1 MPTKTQAHAAPKF
14 DRTAT
19 DVIKAIKATTS
30 PATLA
35 SVVKAA
41 IHVRDTLLGHD
52 VEELELKLDRIADT
66 AARKRA
72 KTLCDRILKLD
83 DRKAVASIVR
93 LAVKARAAANS
104 KKKAG

>member
-1 MPTKTQAHAAPKF
+1 MPAKTHSATKF
-14 DRTAT
+14 DHATT

-41 IHVRDTLLGHD
+41 IHVRDTLLDHEVD
-52 VEELELKLDRIADT
+52 ELDLKLDRIADA

-72 KTLCDRILKLD
+72 KALCDRILKLD

-93 LAVKARAAANS
+93 IAVKARAAAN
-104 KKKAG
+104 KKKSN